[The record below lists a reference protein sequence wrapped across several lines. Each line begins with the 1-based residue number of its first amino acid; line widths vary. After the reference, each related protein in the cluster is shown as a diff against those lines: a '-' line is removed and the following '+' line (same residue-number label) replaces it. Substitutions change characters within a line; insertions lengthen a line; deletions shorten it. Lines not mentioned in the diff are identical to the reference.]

1 MASKVMNSLLA
12 RHRQL
17 APTAAIYVSPICLGS
32 MNFGDAWKDRLGEC
46 SKGTSFEILD
56 QFFQKGGNFIDTANA
71 YHYGETETW
80 LGEWMQS
87 RGNRDEIVLAT
98 KYTGLYNMQDPKV
111 QIRSNT
117 QGNGSK
123 SLRLSVDSS
132 LFRLQTSYIDL
143 LYVHWWDYTASIPE
157 VMHSLNDLVVSGKVL
172 YLGISDCPAW
182 VVSKA
187 NQYARDHGL
196 RQFVAYQGMWNASL
210 RDIERDILP
219 MCRAEGMAICAY
231 GALGQ
236 GEFQTEAGF
245 IEREK
250 TKEGRRQGSA
260 SSRNR
265 QISKVLEDLADFRQT
280 TITNVALAYVRQKA
294 PYVFPIVG
302 GRKLEHIKGNIEGL
316 SVSLTDA
323 EITQVESAHAWDPGF
338 PHTFLSGTLLK
349 STDEPQKMAGRASEV
364 WLTAMHGTFDW
375 VEDPKAILPP
385 SS

>member
-1 MASKVMNSLLA
+1 MKSLLS

-17 APTAAIYVSPICLGS
+17 APTAAIYVSPLCLGS

-87 RGNRDEIVLAT
+87 RGNRDQIVLAT
-98 KYTGLYNMQDPKV
+98 KYTGLYNMQDPRV
-111 QIRSNT
+111 QIRCNT

-132 LFRLQTSYIDL
+132 LLRLQTGYIDL

-210 RDIERDILP
+210 HDVERDILP

-236 GEFQTEAGF
+236 GEFQTKAGF
-245 IEREK
+245 SEREK
-250 TKEGRRQGSA
+250 SKEGRKQGSA
-260 SSRNR
+260 SNR
-265 QISKVLEDLADFRQT
+265 HKQVSKVLEDLADFKQT

-294 PYVFPIVG
+294 PYVFPVVG
-302 GRKLEHIKGNIEGL
+302 GRKLEHIKANIDGL
-316 SVSLTDA
+316 SVSLTDE

-349 STDEPQKMAGRASEV
+349 GTDEPQKMASRASEV

-375 VEDPKAILPP
+375 VEDPKAIPTP